1 MAHRTAAHSQHPER
15 GTLMSDVVCEFLNVH
30 KGFRGHEI
38 ISDLSLKV
46 HSGEIVAITGPS
58 GSGKTT
64 VLNMLGLLDRPDR
77 GEIKLFGR
85 RAPHPGSRSARLHLR
100 LRLGYLFQNYALI
113 DNATVT
119 ENLKIAQTY
128 TPGTRKE
135 KSDSRASAMERV
147 GLDLDPNRKVYEL
160 SGGEQQRLAI
170 ARLILKPCQMIL
182 ADEPTGSLDNAN
194 RDHVLTLTR
203 TLAEAGKAVIVVTHD
218 DSVSGR
224 SDRHI
229 TLGAAKRSPAVS
241 SQQCDRS

>member
-1 MAHRTAAHSQHPER
+1 
-15 GTLMSDVVCEFLNVH
+15 MSDVVCELLNVH

-64 VLNMLGLLDRPDR
+64 VLNMLGLLDHPDK
-77 GEIKLFGR
+77 GEIKLFGSH
-85 RAPHPGSRSARLHLR
+85 APHPGSRRARLLLR
-100 LRLGYLFQNYALI
+100 LSLGYLFQNYALI

-128 TPGTRKE
+128 APGTRKE
-135 KSDSRASAMERV
+135 KSESRASAMERV

-194 RDHVLTLTR
+194 RDHVLTLAR
-203 TLAEAGKAVIVVTHD
+203 TLAEAGKAVIIVTHD

-224 SDRHI
+224 SDREI

>member
-1 MAHRTAAHSQHPER
+1 
-15 GTLMSDVVCEFLNVH
+15 MSDVVCELLNVH

-64 VLNMLGLLDRPDR
+64 VLNMLGLLDQPDR

-85 RAPHPGSRSARLHLR
+85 RAPHPGSRSARLLRR

-119 ENLKIAQTY
+119 ENLKIAQIY

-135 KSDSRASAMERV
+135 KSGSRAIAMERV

-182 ADEPTGSLDNAN
+182 ADEPTGSLDNVN
-194 RDHVLTLTR
+194 RDHVLALTR

>member
-1 MAHRTAAHSQHPER
+1 
-15 GTLMSDVVCEFLNVH
+15 MSDVVCEFLNVH

>member
-1 MAHRTAAHSQHPER
+1 
-15 GTLMSDVVCEFLNVH
+15 MSHVVCEFLNVH

-135 KSDSRASAMERV
+135 KGDSRASAMERV

-203 TLAEAGKAVIVVTHD
+203 TLADAGKAVIVVTHD

-229 TLGAAKRSPAVS
+229 TLGDAKRRPAV
-241 SQQCDRS
+241 